1 MMHGFAVHHFCFCA
15 FFDLSFPFLSAKA
28 EGGWTQLK
36 HCAKLQEWAARI
48 QDCHGRGADKKG
60 STQQPITVGNVNYW
74 LRSKRYRAQ
83 VFRPLGLQS
92 LLH

>member
-1 MMHGFAVHHFCFCA
+1 MMHGFAVHHFCFCV

-48 QDCHGRGADKKG
+48 
-60 STQQPITVGNVNYW
+60 
-74 LRSKRYRAQ
+74 
-83 VFRPLGLQS
+83 
-92 LLH
+92 